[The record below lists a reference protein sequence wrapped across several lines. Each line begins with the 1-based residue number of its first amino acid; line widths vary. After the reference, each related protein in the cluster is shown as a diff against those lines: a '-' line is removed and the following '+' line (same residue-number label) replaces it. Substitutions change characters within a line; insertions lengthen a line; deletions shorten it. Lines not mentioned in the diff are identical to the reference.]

1 MKSQTPIRLLLVD
14 DHFFIRMGLAGSLN
28 QEEDIQ
34 VIAEAASG
42 TEAVAAYMKHQ
53 PDVTLMDGRLPDFH
67 GVEATMKIRSSH
79 PKAPIILLSIDE
91 TEEDIHRALA
101 AGVRSYLPKSIERDE
116 LLLAIRT
123 VYGGGTYFPAG
134 IAQRIAERSKR
145 TALSDREL
153 EVLRQIVLGQAN
165 KQIAETLGI
174 AEITVKVHV
183 SHILEKLGVPD
194 RTRASTLAIERGIVK
209 L

>member
-1 MKSQTPIRLLLVD
+1 MKTQSPIRLLLVD
-14 DHFFIRMGLAGSLN
+14 DHFIVRMGLAGSLN
-28 QEEDIQ
+28 QEDDIE
-34 VIAEAASG
+34 VIAEASNGA
-42 TEAVAAYMKHQ
+42 EAVATYQEHQ

-67 GVEATMKIRSSH
+67 GVEATMKIRADH
-79 PKAPIILLSIDE
+79 PKAAIILLSIDE
-91 TEEDIHRALA
+91 TEEDVHRALS
-101 AGVRSYLPKSIERDE
+101 AGVRAYLPKSIERDE

-123 VYGGGTYFPAG
+123 VHAGNTYFPAG
-134 IAQRIAERSKR
+134 IAQRIEERSKR
-145 TALSDREL
+145 VSLSDREL
-153 EVLRQIVLGQAN
+153 EVLRQIALGQAN